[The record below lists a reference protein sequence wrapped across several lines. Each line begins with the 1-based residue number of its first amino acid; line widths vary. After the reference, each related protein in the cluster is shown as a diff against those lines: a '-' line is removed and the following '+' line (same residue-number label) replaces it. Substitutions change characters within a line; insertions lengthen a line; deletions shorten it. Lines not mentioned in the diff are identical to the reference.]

1 MVWIIWEYFTKE
13 WLKRSRRR
21 GKGLDDGDRFISLWI
36 AFNGWMRGRYGESL
50 TDAKQIE
57 HVKQN
62 NEFQQAFRLLRQRSL
77 SFSILLRALG
87 QHKVANMRY
96 PGNEDRMLR
105 YDGSFETLVDV
116 IYNVRNNLFHGRKN
130 IQDNKKDFELV
141 VLSYRI
147 LRRLFTEYL
156 KKYEPRYLQ

>member
-1 MVWIIWEYFTKE
+1 
-13 WLKRSRRR
+13 
-21 GKGLDDGDRFISLWI
+21 
-36 AFNGWMRGRYGESL
+36 
-50 TDAKQIE
+50 
-57 HVKQN
+57 
-62 NEFQQAFRLLRQRSL
+62 
-77 SFSILLRALG
+77 
-87 QHKVANMRY
+87 
-96 PGNEDRMLR
+96 MLR